1 MLNAIWSSA
10 LIHVVAVPTPDG
22 VSGPL
27 KRLVGEVLTILGW
40 VGGIAFLAAGG
51 MFLFAYF
58 GQFESNRAVRALAAA
73 CIGCVVVSAAGGIGS
88 KILQGSQGMKG
99 AMDQLNVIRDWI
111 LTALSWAGGVAFIC
125 VGGVFLFA
133 YFGGSG
139 SSRAIRALAGA
150 AIGCVIISAS
160 SLIAHELLLPPC
172 PPGNAVGHKL
182 GTCT

>member
-1 MLNAIWSSA
+1 MLSVIRSPA
-10 LIHVVAVPTPDG
+10 LVHIVAAPPMPDG

-27 KRLVGEVLTILGW
+27 QRLVGEVLTILGW

-88 KILQGSQGMKG
+88 KMLEGSQGMKG
-99 AMDQLNVIRDWI
+99 TMTQLGVIRDWI
-111 LTALSWAGGVAFIC
+111 LTGLSWAGGVAFVC

-133 YFGGSG
+133 YFGGNG
-139 SSRAIRALAGA
+139 SSRAVRALAGA

-160 SLIAHELLLPPC
+160 SLIAQKLLTHT
-172 PPGNAVGHKL
+172 A
-182 GTCT
+182 